1 MRKIYYISIILIVL
15 IVSFIG
21 ITYSFEYNDNGEI
34 IFELIGPSNLYLDV
48 DTDYV
53 EYGIKAFR
61 IKVKQ

>member
-34 IFELIGPSNLYLDV
+34 TFEIIGPSTLYLDV

-53 EYGIKAFR
+53 ESVDYFG
-61 IKVKQ
+61 